1 MTMNAPD
8 RARPFAFLEGRSY
21 DGGLRRVAQA
31 LAVAVALLAAPQLA
45 HAQQDVVAGTVRV
58 GGSERLLPGAQITID
73 GQPGRAAVS
82 DASGKFRITGVTGT
96 QVTMNARI
104 IGYRPETKT
113 VRVGATDVQF
123 TMTER
128 VLELDQ
134 MVVTGT
140 AGGAEK
146 RTIGTSVASVPVSD
160 VMAKTTVPS
169 VEGLLNGRTPGLIV
183 LPTTGQAG
191 AGAQVRVRGIGT
203 FSLSSNPLL
212 YVDGVRVNNGSDGIV
227 TRLNDFD
234 PEEIEN
240 IEVLKG
246 PAAATLYGTEAARGV
261 INIIT
266 KKGTAGST
274 KYAFTVKDGTNWF
287 MDAENRI
294 PYNYCSAATAASACR
309 LSPTDSASGTIYSV
323 NVVKTEAQR
332 GTPLF
337 RDGGVHNYGANVS
350 GGTSL
355 FRFFASG
362 EFNAQQG
369 IDYANERVQQNA
381 RSNLSVTP
389 NDKFDLSASVG
400 YIKSHTSTSCEGTC
414 GGSLWGSEYSN
425 PAKLPMFCTASSARG
440 CGWGRGFNSFSP
452 EAYRANQNWQDLNRF
467 TGSVTAKYS
476 PFTWLSHRLT
486 IGTDYTQQWDVS
498 YTPYIT
504 NDTIAFF
511 YGTGF
516 DGSRSEGLAS
526 TFFNTYDYSGS
537 ANFNVKPNLLSKTSF
552 GVQYYTN
559 YSTSLNASG
568 THFPT
573 PGLSTITATSTKGS
587 PSSNSARNNTFGF
600 YGQQEAAWNDRLF
613 LTGAVRVDNNSS
625 FGSEVSWVTYPK
637 LSIAYVVSDEPKIR
651 DHLPGFI
658 DNLRFRAAY
667 GASGQQP
674 GVNTA
679 LRTLSP
685 VAGPNGLT
693 VLTTGT
699 FGNPD
704 LRPERVLGSEGG
716 FEAALFR
723 ERLGIDLTYFRDIS
737 HDAILSKG
745 VAPSVGFGS
754 SSQLINAGEITK
766 SGVEVSLKGQVINRR
781 TVGWD
786 MNFVVGTNNA
796 KINKLSGAP
805 GDTNVDLGNQAH
817 RIGYSPYSWF
827 SYRVLSA
834 TFDPVTRKA
843 IKPICDDG
851 KGGSMNCF
859 AGDNSLTNALI
870 APKVYLGRFI
880 PRVEGSFTNS
890 LRVGPF
896 TARGMMD
903 YATSYRRTDNN
914 LRIRCQ
920 LFLTC
925 LEYLQPDK
933 TDPRELVQMQTGGT
947 LRDFVITDAKY
958 LKLRE
963 LSLTYDAP
971 DRIAG
976 RLNAH
981 ALSLNISAR
990 NLHTWTPYK
999 ALDPENQLGG
1009 TGGVDQAEY
1018 PQLAVFIMTLHLAY

>member
-1 MTMNAPD
+1 MNVASSHS
-8 RARPFAFLEGRSY
+8 ARPASSLEPRS
-21 DGGLRRVAQA
+21 RRGTIRRASHA
-31 LAVAVALLAAPQLA
+31 IAVALALLAAPRAA
-45 HAQQDVVAGTVRV
+45 HAQQDVVAGSVRV
-58 GGSERLLPGAQITID
+58 SGSERPLPGAQITVE
-73 GQPGRAAVS
+73 GQAGRAAVS
-82 DASGKFRITGVTGT
+82 DASGKFRIAGVAGT
-96 QVTMNARI
+96 QIVLNARL

-113 VRVGATDVQF
+113 VQIGATDVIF

-146 RTIGTSVASVPVSD
+146 KTIGTAVASVPVSD
-160 VMAKTTVPS
+160 VMAKTAVPS
-169 VEGLLNGRTPGLIV
+169 VEGLLNGRTPGLVV
-183 LPTTGQAG
+183 LPQTGQAG
-191 AGAQVRVRGIGT
+191 AGAQVRIRGIGT

-274 KYAFTVKDGTNWF
+274 KYGFTVKSGTNWF
-287 MDAENRI
+287 LDAENRI
-294 PYNYCSAATAASACR
+294 PYNYCNAATNSACR
-309 LSPTDSASGTIYSV
+309 LSPSDSTMYSV
-323 NVVKTEAQR
+323 NVVKTEQAR

-337 RDGGVHNYGANVS
+337 RDGGVHNYAANVS
-350 GGTSL
+350 GGSSL

-389 NDKFDLSASVG
+389 NDKFDLQASVG
-400 YIKSHTSTSCEGTC
+400 YIKSHTSTSCEGSC

-425 PAKLPMFCTASSARG
+425 PAKLPMFCTATSTRG
-440 CGWGRGFNSFSP
+440 CGWGRGFNSFTP

-476 PFTWLSHRLT
+476 PFPWLSHRFT
-486 IGTDYTQQWDVS
+486 IGSDYTQQWDVS
-498 YTPYIT
+498 YTPYIV

-511 YGTGF
+511 YGSGF

-537 ANFNVKPNLLSKTSF
+537 ANFNVNPSLLSKTSF
-552 GVQYYTN
+552 GLQYYTN
-559 YSTSLNASG
+559 YSTSIAASG
-568 THFPT
+568 TKFPT
-573 PGLSTITATSTKGS
+573 PGLSTISATSIKGT
-587 PSSNSARNNTFGF
+587 PSSGSARNNTFGF
-600 YGQQEAAWNDRLF
+600 YGQQEASWNDRLF
-613 LTGAVRVDNNSS
+613 LTAAVRVDNNSS
-625 FGSEVSWVTYPK
+625 FGSDVSWVTYPK
-637 LSIAYVVSDEPKIR
+637 ASVAYVISDEPRIR
-651 DHLPGFI
+651 EHLPNMI
-658 DNLRFRAAY
+658 DNLRLRAAY

-685 VAGPNGLT
+685 VAGPNGVT

-716 FEAALFR
+716 FEVAMFH
-723 ERLGIDLTYFRDIS
+723 ERLGVDLTYFRDVS
-737 HDAILSKG
+737 HDAILQKG
-745 VAPSVGFGS
+745 VAPSSGFGAS
-754 SSQLINAGEITK
+754 TQLINAGQITK
-766 SGVEVSLKGQVINRR
+766 SGIELALKGQVVNRR
-781 TVGWD
+781 TFGWD

-796 KINKLSGAP
+796 TIDRLSGAP

-827 SYRVLSA
+827 TYRVLSA
-834 TFDPVTRKA
+834 SYDPVTKKA

-859 AGDNSLTNALI
+859 AGDNSLTNAII

-880 PRVEGSFTNS
+880 PRVEGSYSNS
-890 LRVGPF
+890 IRFGPF
-896 TARGMMD
+896 TARGMLD
-903 YATSYRRTDNN
+903 YATSYNRTDNN

-933 TDPRELVQMQTGGT
+933 TDPRILVQMQTSGT
-947 LRDFVITDAKY
+947 LRDFVIQDAKF

-971 DRIAG
+971 SKVASRVG
-976 RLNAH
+976 AH
-981 ALSLNISAR
+981 DASLNISGR

-1009 TGGVDQAEY
+1009 TGGTDQAEY
-1018 PQLAVFIMTLHLAY
+1018 PQLAVFIVTFHLAY